1 MKPKHATSQSQLA
14 SLLDQGEGR
23 TLEFKRSTGEL
34 REGLRTICAF
44 LNNSGGTLVFG
55 VRPDG
60 TPEGQQVSDQTL
72 REIAQ
77 GLERF
82 EPPVAIPVQRLPA
95 GAGRELL
102 VLTVEGTSDSVP
114 FCFDG
119 RAYERIGSTTRKMSQ
134 ERYEKLLLERSHAR
148 KRWENQKAVD
158 IRLQDLD
165 REEILQTRELGIQHH
180 RIAASTS
187 RSIGDILDRLGLRRR
202 GVITQA
208 TQVLYG
214 TSFLPDYPQC
224 LLKLG
229 RFRGTAV
236 TGEIVDNRQECLH
249 AFAAVREGL
258 AFLERTLPLGARFPQ
273 GQIFREDRLPLP
285 TEALREILLNAVIHR
300 DYSSPA
306 GHIAIAVFD
315 DRVEIRSSGR
325 LPAGVTVE
333 QLSGPHLSE
342 LRNPLIAGAFHRA
355 GAVEIW
361 GRGTNRVIDECRRH
375 GAAPPV
381 FSEQQGF
388 VVVTF
393 TLPVGVSVRGFAAHR
408 D

>member
-1 MKPKHATSQSQLA
+1 L
-14 SLLDQGEGR
+14 GGR
-23 TLEFKRSTGEL
+23 R
-34 REGLRTICAF
+34 A
-44 LNNSGGTLVFG
+44 
-55 VRPDG
+55 
-60 TPEGQQVSDQTL
+60 
-72 REIAQ
+72 
-77 GLERF
+77 
-82 EPPVAIPVQRLPA
+82 LPA
-95 GAGRELL
+95 GLSCDLSASLTAL
-102 VLTVEGTSDSVP
+102 DVLN
-114 FCFDG
+114 
-119 RAYERIGSTTRKMSQ
+119 A
-134 ERYEKLLLERSHAR
+134 
-148 KRWENQKAVD
+148 
-158 IRLQDLD
+158 
-165 REEILQTRELGIQHH
+165 
-180 RIAASTS
+180 

-208 TQVLYG
+208 AQVLYG

-258 AFLERTLPLGARFPQ
+258 AFLERTLPLGSRFPQ

-375 GAAPPV
+375 GAAPPA

-393 TLPVGVSVRGFAAHR
+393 TLPVGVSVRGQEPVEAQPESQPESSTSPVPDEYQSLEKRILGLLKDGPLSASTLSKRLGQSRVSGQLKVVLKQLLSDGRITFTVPDKPNSRLQKYRVVAAHAKR
-408 D
+408 PAGRP